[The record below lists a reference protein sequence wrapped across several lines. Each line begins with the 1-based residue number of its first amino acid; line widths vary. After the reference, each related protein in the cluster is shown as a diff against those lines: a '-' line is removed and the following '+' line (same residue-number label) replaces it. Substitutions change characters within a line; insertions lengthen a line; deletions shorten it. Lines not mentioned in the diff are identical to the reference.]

1 MTVLQQIQEKR
12 IIAIIR
18 GVSSKDILETAKAL
32 IAGGVRLMEITFD
45 HTSEAGMQNTLDCFD
60 ILTKE
65 LGGEILMGAG
75 TVLTPEE
82 VELAC
87 EHGAKYIISPNTD
100 EAVIRRTKELGLVSM
115 PGALTPTEVVL
126 AKNYGADIVKLF
138 PAGDLGIGYI
148 KSVKAPLAHISVS
161 AVGGVNENNIGDFA
175 KAGVDGFGIGSNL
188 VSAKV
193 VAAGDFARITETAK
207 KLVENLQ
214 KVMK

>member
-45 HTSEAGMQNTLDCFD
+45 HTSDAGMQNTLDCFD

-87 EHGAKYIISPNTD
+87 AHGAKYIISPNTD

-214 KVMK
+214 NVMN

>member
-18 GVSSKDILETAKAL
+18 GVSSKDILETARAL

-45 HTSEAGMQNTLDCFD
+45 HTSEAGMQNTLECFD
-60 ILTKE
+60 ILTRE
-65 LGGEILMGAG
+65 LRGEILMGAG

-115 PGALTPTEVVL
+115 PGALTPSEVVL

-148 KSVKAPLAHISVS
+148 KSVKAPLAHISMA

-175 KAGVDGFGIGSNL
+175 KIGVDGFGIGSNL

-214 KVMK
+214 AAFA

>member
-45 HTSEAGMQNTLDCFD
+45 HTSDAGMQNTLDCFD

-87 EHGAKYIISPNTD
+87 AHGAKYIISPNTD

-207 KLVENLQ
+207 KLVETLQ
-214 KVMK
+214 NVMN

>member
-1 MTVLQQIQEKR
+1 MTVLQQIQEKK

-32 IAGGVRLMEITFD
+32 IAGGIRLMEITFD
-45 HTSEAGMQNTLDCFD
+45 HTSEAGMRNTLECFD
-60 ILTKE
+60 TLTRE
-65 LGGEILMGAG
+65 LEGEILMGAG
-75 TVLTPEE
+75 TVMSVEE

-87 EHGAKYIISPNTD
+87 AHGAKYIISPNVD
-100 EAVIRRTKELGLVSM
+100 EAVILRTKELGLVSM
-115 PGALTPTEVVL
+115 PGALTPSEVVQ

-148 KSVKAPLAHISVS
+148 KSVRAPLAHISMA

-175 KAGVDGFGIGSNL
+175 KVGVDGFGIGSNL

-207 KLVENLQ
+207 KLVENLH
-214 KVMK
+214 KALV

>member
-1 MTVLQQIQEKR
+1 MTVLQQIQEKK

-18 GVSSKDILETAKAL
+18 GVSSKDILETARAL
-32 IAGGVRLMEITFD
+32 IAGGIRLMEITFD
-45 HTSEAGMQNTLDCFD
+45 HTSEAGMRNTLECFD
-60 ILTKE
+60 ILSNE
-65 LGGEILMGAG
+65 LGEEILMGAG
-75 TVLTPEE
+75 TVLTTEE

-87 EHGAKYIISPNTD
+87 GHGAKYIISPNTD

-115 PGALTPTEVVL
+115 PGALTPSEVVL

-138 PAGDLGIGYI
+138 PAGDLGLGYI
-148 KSVKAPLAHISVS
+148 KSVKAPLAHISMA

-175 KAGVDGFGIGSNL
+175 KIGVDGFGIGSNL

-214 KVMK
+214 KALV

>member
-188 VSAKV
+188 VSAKI

-214 KVMK
+214 NVMN

>member
-18 GVSSKDILETAKAL
+18 GVSSKDILATAKAL

-45 HTSEAGMQNTLDCFD
+45 HTSEAGMQNTLECFD
-60 ILTKE
+60 ILTRE

-126 AKNYGADIVKLF
+126 ARDYGADIVKLF

-193 VAAGDFARITETAK
+193 VAAGDFSRITETAK
-207 KLVENLQ
+207 KLVENLH
-214 KVMK
+214 KALV

>member
-65 LGGEILMGAG
+65 LGDEILMGAG

-126 AKNYGADIVKLF
+126 ARNYGADIVKLF

-207 KLVENLQ
+207 KLVENLH
-214 KVMK
+214 KALV

>member
-65 LGGEILMGAG
+65 LGDEILMGAG

-126 AKNYGADIVKLF
+126 AINYGADIVKLF

-207 KLVENLQ
+207 KLVENLH
-214 KVMK
+214 KALV